1 MKKTLWQP
9 LVLGVVFGMLAGT
22 AMSSGLSFMISGT
35 EASNAVGF
43 YLSLFLLSAAIG
55 GPLAGAITSTI
66 CVFVVAWFGPVDMKE
81 ILSDS
86 VTLWSNVL
94 VTGILL
100 ALVGIAYRLVFER
113 VKMPARLLPW
123 TGIVIAYY
131 IFQSPILISV
141 QFYISGGADLLSN
154 ILNSYQTYIP
164 QAIFDICFTSLVF
177 IALPARYRKPLWYE
191 SKKAPEQNSSVA
203 LRS

>member
-1 MKKTLWQP
+1 MKKTLWQA
-9 LVLGVVFGMLAGT
+9 LILGVVFGLLAGI

-43 YLSLFLLSAAIG
+43 YMSLFLLSAAIG
-55 GPLAGAITSTI
+55 GPLAGAITATI
-66 CVFVVAWFGPVDMKE
+66 CVLFVAWFGPIDMQE
-81 ILSDS
+81 ILSDP

-94 VTGILL
+94 VTGMIL
-100 ALVGIAYRLVFER
+100 ALVGLAYRLIFER

-123 TGIVIAYY
+123 AGIVITYY

-141 QFYISGGADLLSN
+141 QFFISGGVDLISN
-154 ILNSYQTYIP
+154 ILNSYRTYIP

-177 IALPARYRKPLWYE
+177 IALPAHYRKPLWYRSTKTSE
-191 SKKAPEQNSSVA
+191 SISAGT
-203 LRS
+203 